1 MNSINCTP
9 MREIHIEAVHQIDI
23 LSFHTPW
30 SEQSML
36 AELSNPSARYLVAL
50 KEDKVVG
57 FGGMWFVLDEA
68 QITNIAIHPDYRNL
82 GIGSILLEN
91 LIKLSLKENI
101 NSITLEVRKSNINA
115 QKLYTKF
122 NFTVEGERKGFY
134 LDNKEDC
141 LIMWKHLH

>member
-1 MNSINCTP
+1 MNNISCTP
-9 MREIHIEAVHQIDI
+9 MSEIHIAAVHEIDI

-30 SEQSML
+30 SEESMKN
-36 AELSNPSARYLVAL
+36 ELSNSSARYFVAL
-50 KEDKVVG
+50 KEDEVVG
-57 FGGMWFVLDEA
+57 FGGMWLVLDEA

-91 LIKLSLKENI
+91 LIKLSLEENI

-122 NFTVEGERKGFY
+122 NFAVEGERKGFY

-141 LIMWKHLH
+141 LIMWKHLR